1 MFSLNIIN
9 FSYIDNNIVLR
20 MLIMSTFK
28 LNNFIKISSI
38 FIILLLLSTPIYSVD
53 ESEDSHAYAVPV
65 VVNFVNITDNGE
77 SFHSDEVTYTL
88 DGSENVVYYR
98 LAKKDG
104 QKIDNISIESDGYYY
119 DYEVNDTND
128 HTDIRVVL
136 YADDSKKNK
145 LRNGSLKVI
154 YHYRSINTVDVY
166 DDVALFNYTPWAD
179 SQTPV
184 SKLETYITY
193 PAEREDI
200 QIYDNPPHILSSHSW
215 VNRHRYETR
224 YKELTPS
231 NNYRQVA
238 LMPTT
243 AFKSNDYTN
252 NIKQSKKESI
262 IKYQDDYA
270 KNVAFNNNL
279 GYLLIAISVL
289 LIVTPLVISFN
300 YFKNSDIKDMNNRS
314 IDELD
319 DDYIKVNMILNTKCG
334 NVNKDALYATI
345 LNLINKKHIRTKFIG
360 DNLSLKIISHE
371 DKILEEHESFVLDY
385 LSESIDEYKSI
396 NEFKNMIKH
405 NQLTNLY
412 DNFKDICNR
421 NYSIDE
427 YFTDK
432 TSRYLKYYSIIA
444 LIYLSVILIILNTLT
459 PKVPIFTWTFRAAVV
474 LVPMIIL
481 AYMLSVKIKNN
492 WNKEGKLHH
501 DRWKQFESYLNDYS
515 QIINNP
521 PQSPSKWADYI
532 VYSAAMGVDLSF
544 RQNMVRYLDEHDM
557 KEPLDDDL
565 IRLFYYDDKRSLF
578 LD

>member
-1 MFSLNIIN
+1 
-9 FSYIDNNIVLR
+9 
-20 MLIMSTFK
+20 
-28 LNNFIKISSI
+28 
-38 FIILLLLSTPIYSVD
+38 
-53 ESEDSHAYAVPV
+53 
-65 VVNFVNITDNGE
+65 
-77 SFHSDEVTYTL
+77 
-88 DGSENVVYYR
+88 
-98 LAKKDG
+98 
-104 QKIDNISIESDGYYY
+104 
-119 DYEVNDTND
+119 
-128 HTDIRVVL
+128 
-136 YADDSKKNK
+136 
-145 LRNGSLKVI
+145 
-154 YHYRSINTVDVY
+154 
-166 DDVALFNYTPWAD
+166 
-179 SQTPV
+179 
-184 SKLETYITY
+184 
-193 PAEREDI
+193 
-200 QIYDNPPHILSSHSW
+200 
-215 VNRHRYETR
+215 
-224 YKELTPS
+224 
-231 NNYRQVA
+231 
-238 LMPTT
+238 
-243 AFKSNDYTN
+243 
-252 NIKQSKKESI
+252 
-262 IKYQDDYA
+262 
-270 KNVAFNNNL
+270 VAFNNNL

-385 LSESIDEYKSI
+385 LSESIGEYKSI

-492 WNKEGKLHH
+492 WNKDGKLHH